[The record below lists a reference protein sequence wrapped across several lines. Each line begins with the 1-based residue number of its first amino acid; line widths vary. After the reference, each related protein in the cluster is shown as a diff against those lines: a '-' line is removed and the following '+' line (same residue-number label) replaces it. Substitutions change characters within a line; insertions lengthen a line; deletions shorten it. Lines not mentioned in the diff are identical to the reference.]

1 MMCDKVHISYLIIK
15 LMTTTNKATTNINE
29 FTVQIVSCFEDTD
42 LDELINAC

>member
-1 MMCDKVHISYLIIK
+1 MMCDKVHISYLVIK
-15 LMTTTNKATTNINE
+15 LMTTTNINE

>member
-15 LMTTTNKATTNINE
+15 LMTTTNINE